1 MIHRD
6 LAARNV
12 LVTEENICKVHI
24 AVLYVLQGTP
34 SNINVL
40 QGTPSNITLLLGT
53 PSNIN
58 VLQGTPSNIT
68 CFCNTV
74 LMSPFQTEKN
84 SSVLVCINMLCVY
97 FGVRRQ

>member
-40 QGTPSNITLLLGT
+40 LGA
-53 PSNIN
+53 PIVILH
-58 VLQGTPSNIT
+58 VLVILYL
-68 CFCNTV
+68 CCLFK
-74 LMSPFQTEKN
+74 LFEKN

>member
-40 QGTPSNITLLLGT
+40 H
-53 PSNIN
+53 
-58 VLQGTPSNIT
+58 GTPSNIT

>member
-24 AVLYVLQGTP
+24 AVLY
-34 SNINVL
+34 
-40 QGTPSNITLLLGT
+40 
-53 PSNIN
+53 

>member
-40 QGTPSNITLLLGT
+40 QGTPSNIT
-53 PSNIN
+53 
-58 VLQGTPSNIT
+58 

-97 FGVRRQ
+97 FRVRRQ

>member
-24 AVLYVLQGTP
+24 AVLYVLQ
-34 SNINVL
+34 
-40 QGTPSNITLLLGT
+40 GT